1 MMGYADCPVWSD
13 GVVYELPSAGFW
25 ICNRAGTLLD

>member
-1 MMGYADCPVWSD
+1 MQTAPGWSD

-25 ICNRAGTLLD
+25 ICNCAGTLLD